1 MDNTQTKTAGR
12 LMRLKT
18 VLAKYGLGR
27 ATMYKL
33 IQRGEWP
40 RPIKLAGT
48 RTAAWLESE
57 CDQAAAKWIEAR
69 DSDRSAA

>member
-1 MDNTQTKTAGR
+1 MDDTRTNPPGR
-12 LMRLKT
+12 LMRLQT
-18 VLAKYGLGR
+18 TLAKYGLGR

-40 RPIKLAGT
+40 RPVKQAGT

-57 CDQAAAKWIEAR
+57 CDQAAAKWVEAR

>member
-12 LMRLKT
+12 LMRLQM

-33 IQRGEWP
+33 IQSHQWP
-40 RPIKLAGT
+40 KPIRLGDP